1 MERKGDEKRKMKKNL
16 RREMRPRIMKISS
29 VESLKSQ
36 KRGGGGGRRGGILKW
51 SGRREMKR
59 GK

>member
-1 MERKGDEKRKMKKNL
+1 MEWKKGDEKRKMKKTL

-29 VESLKSQ
+29 VESQ
-36 KRGGGGGRRGGILKW
+36 KRGGGGRRGGILKW